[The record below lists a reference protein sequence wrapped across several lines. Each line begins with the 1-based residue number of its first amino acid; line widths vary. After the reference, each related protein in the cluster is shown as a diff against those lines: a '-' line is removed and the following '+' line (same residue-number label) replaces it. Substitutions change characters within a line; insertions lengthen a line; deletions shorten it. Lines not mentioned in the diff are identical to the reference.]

1 MRVHTTILILLIASS
16 MLAALHLL
24 ALEFYLYWQYLWFDL
39 PMHFLGGAIVAIA
52 VFAIMDFGLPLPK
65 WAGTSIAVL
74 AFVLAIGVV
83 WEIFE
88 VVAEISTR
96 ERNYV
101 FDTTIDLVMD
111 LLGGVAGYFVG
122 SRTRELD

>member
-1 MRVHTTILILLIASS
+1 
-16 MLAALHLL
+16 
-24 ALEFYLYWQYLWFDL
+24 
-39 PMHFLGGAIVAIA
+39 
-52 VFAIMDFGLPLPK
+52 
-65 WAGTSIAVL
+65 
-74 AFVLAIGVV
+74 VV